1 MGRIFE
7 SMSSWNIVNRDKV
20 YYRNLLIVLAILFAF
35 ISGVTILNT
44 RNLKNAIDEKT
55 KVYVSDVSLQ
65 LSNDIE
71 YRLKKDTNDLELIV
85 DSLLKI
91 KDYEKFDDL
100 VEFLDKN
107 IEELGFDS
115 IVLFDNYGKY
125 YSTQST
131 KYDRSALSGVHDS
144 FNGKNGVT
152 VLNEQSIMYSIPIYR
167 DKKVVGVLAGVR
179 DKKNM
184 QSLIQTD
191 SFSGHGV
198 SCIIDTKG
206 EAIIS
211 PIDTHFIHLNN
222 IFSKSHNEKDLE
234 NIEQM
239 KENIKNKKTGTFE
252 FTSKDGTDVILSYN
266 HLNSYDWVL
275 LTLIPSNLISSETN
289 KYIAQTFFIIAC
301 IIVLFI
307 FILIILIKI
316 NKIHYKKL
324 EHIAFAD
331 HVTKWMNN
339 AAFQIKCS
347 KLISESPPNT
357 YSIVCLNIKNFKLIN
372 ENFGTEQ
379 GNKTIKHIMW
389 CIINNINKDEL
400 AARSDADN
408 FFMCLKNV
416 DMQTIRSRLSTIVN
430 SINSYNEDIYEPY
443 YLTIQQG
450 VYIVD
455 DPLLEITIIQDRAV
469 TACRTRSEYQDGD
482 CVFYNTMFTEQLK
495 YEHELND
502 MFESSIKNGE
512 FEVYLQPKICIQ
524 GGKIGGA
531 EALVRW
537 NHPHRGMISPNDFI
551 PLFEK
556 NGRICSLDIFVFEEV
571 CKTISE
577 WIESGKKQIVI
588 SVNLSRHHFKSND
601 SILQLKQIAN
611 KYKIPKNLIE
621 IELTES
627 IFFTDHGIEIVK
639 EQIKTMH
646 SMGFLC
652 SLDDFGSGYSSL
664 GLLMEFDVD
673 TIKLDRRFFININN
687 PKTIDIIE
695 SVVNLS
701 KRIGAKTVAEGIETS
716 EQMDLLRKV
725 NCDMIQGY
733 IYSKPLPI
741 SDFEIWMEN
750 HDLKRP

>member
-1 MGRIFE
+1 MTGVQTCALPIF
-7 SMSSWNIVNRDKV
+7 
-20 YYRNLLIVLAILFAF
+20 
-35 ISGVTILNT
+35 
-44 RNLKNAIDEKT
+44 
-55 KVYVSDVSLQ
+55 
-65 LSNDIE
+65 
-71 YRLKKDTNDLELIV
+71 
-85 DSLLKI
+85 
-91 KDYEKFDDL
+91 
-100 VEFLDKN
+100 
-107 IEELGFDS
+107 
-115 IVLFDNYGKY
+115 
-125 YSTQST
+125 
-131 KYDRSALSGVHDS
+131 
-144 FNGKNGVT
+144 
-152 VLNEQSIMYSIPIYR
+152 
-167 DKKVVGVLAGVR
+167 
-179 DKKNM
+179 
-184 QSLIQTD
+184 
-191 SFSGHGV
+191 
-198 SCIIDTKG
+198 
-206 EAIIS
+206 
-211 PIDTHFIHLNN
+211 
-222 IFSKSHNEKDLE
+222 
-234 NIEQM
+234 
-239 KENIKNKKTGTFE
+239 
-252 FTSKDGTDVILSYN
+252 
-266 HLNSYDWVL
+266 
-275 LTLIPSNLISSETN
+275 
-289 KYIAQTFFIIAC
+289 
-301 IIVLFI
+301 
-307 FILIILIKI
+307 
-316 NKIHYKKL
+316 
-324 EHIAFAD
+324 
-331 HVTKWMNN
+331 
-339 AAFQIKCS
+339 
-347 KLISESPPNT
+347 
-357 YSIVCLNIKNFKLIN
+357 
-372 ENFGTEQ
+372 
-379 GNKTIKHIMW
+379 
-389 CIINNINKDEL
+389 
-400 AARSDADN
+400 
-408 FFMCLKNV
+408 
-416 DMQTIRSRLSTIVN
+416 
-430 SINSYNEDIYEPY
+430 
-443 YLTIQQG
+443 QQG